1 MEQALADIGFETF
14 CEAETEQGP
23 VSLAYIQTDIFNR
36 SLLEQTL
43 QSYPDTRLLAVQDC
57 PDEDWNSTWEEEHP
71 EFTIALPHGSVLIR
85 PHCAFGAGYHETT
98 NMLIE
103 QLIQRS
109 TLHTP
114 LSSVLDN
121 GCGTGVLGIVAA
133 KLGAAHVTMVDID
146 EHSVR
151 CAQENCLLNGL
162 TVDTI
167 LLGDT
172 PPEGRYDLILS
183 NIHKNILLA
192 QMPLYA
198 RYLTPDGQVWISGFY
213 ASDAPDLLAAAAA
226 VGLTK
231 STSHT
236 QGDWCLL
243 QLQREG

>member
-1 MEQALADIGFETF
+1 
-14 CEAETEQGP
+14 
-23 VSLAYIQTDIFNR
+23 
-36 SLLEQTL
+36 
-43 QSYPDTRLLAVQDC
+43 
-57 PDEDWNSTWEEEHP
+57 
-71 EFTIALPHGSVLIR
+71 
-85 PHCAFGAGYHETT
+85 
-98 NMLIE
+98 MLIE
-103 QLIQRS
+103 QLIQRY

-151 CAQENCLLNGL
+151 CAQENCMLNGL

-167 LLGDT
+167 VLGDT

-243 QLQREG
+243 QLQRE